1 MIPPENIAAFRLW
14 VRKRHPKIRAL
25 EEDDLE
31 WRDEGMNLLE
41 MGRFGLAENKFQK
54 LTLSQPNHF
63 DGYEGLARVYAKT
76 GRLEEARMLMDYALE
91 LALHFVDEG
100 TMDREPFEE
109 MKAFRAGLS

>member
-1 MIPPENIAAFRLW
+1 MPPQNIAAFRLW

-25 EEDDLE
+25 EEDDSD

-54 LTLSQPNHF
+54 LILSQPDHF

-76 GRLEEARMLMDYALE
+76 ERLEEARMLMDYALE